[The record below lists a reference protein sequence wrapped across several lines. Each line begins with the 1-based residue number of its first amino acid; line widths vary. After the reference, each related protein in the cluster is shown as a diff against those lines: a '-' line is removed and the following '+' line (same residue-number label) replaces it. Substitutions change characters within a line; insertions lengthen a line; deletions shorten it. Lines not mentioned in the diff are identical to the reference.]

1 MKTKLVG
8 FFSAIVLALGL
19 SSSAEALTL
28 QVVDS
33 LTTESPFGVLFDGTN
48 VWFSTGIGGNVIH
61 KIDQNSAGIPII
73 GSPVTLAGGGTGAM
87 AWDGSHFLSS
97 ASKTI
102 TFFNPN
108 GSLASSLAITANTTG
123 FSLIDGLDFDHNEI
137 WWSPDVGNV
146 YRLDTAGAFT
156 GPVNPVLGGAGGF
169 SGVERIDVG
178 SYSFLIVVN
187 DAFVPRQ
194 LCKVSLTGVF
204 DVNNDCATLSNSR
217 YEDLAFDGR
226 FLYAADLFGNRIDK
240 IDLSIDGGSIFL
252 PPGGTV
258 PEPASAILLTTG
270 FAAIFGVLRN
280 RRRDS

>member
-1 MKTKLVG
+1 MKKLIT
-8 FFSAIVLALGL
+8 FFGAIVLALGL
-19 SSSAEALTL
+19 FGSAGAALTL
-28 QVVDS
+28 EVVDS
-33 LTTESPFGVLFDGTN
+33 LATSSPFGVLFDGTN
-48 VWFSTGIGGNVIH
+48 VWFSTGVGGNVIQ

-73 GSPVTLAGGGTGAM
+73 GSPVTLTGGGTGAM
-87 AWDGSHFLSS
+87 AWDGSHFVSS
-97 ASKTI
+97 AGKTI
-102 TFFNPN
+102 SFFNTN
-108 GSLASSLAITANTTG
+108 GGLASSLVITANTSG
-123 FSLIDGLDFDHNEI
+123 FSLIDGLDFDHNEF

-178 SYSFLIVVN
+178 ANSFLIVVN
-187 DAFVPRQ
+187 DAFVPRK

-240 IDLSIDGGSIFL
+240 IDLKIDGGSVFV
-252 PPGGTV
+252 PPDGNV
-258 PEPASAILLTTG
+258 PEPSSFILLGIGLLVITHYG
-270 FAAIFGVLRN
+270 Q
-280 RRRDS
+280 RRRRRT